1 MSKTS
6 KTFCPLPFVHLYAQ
20 PSGHVKPC
28 CIAETIYTHN
38 LNNETI
44 NIYGDGNQIRSWCYI
59 DDFVDCLLKI
69 IANKKCIGD

>member
-44 NIYGDGNQIRSWCYI
+44 DEVFNSEEMKKLR
-59 DDFVDCLLKI
+59 VDMLNGER
-69 IANKKCIGD
+69 NKLCDI